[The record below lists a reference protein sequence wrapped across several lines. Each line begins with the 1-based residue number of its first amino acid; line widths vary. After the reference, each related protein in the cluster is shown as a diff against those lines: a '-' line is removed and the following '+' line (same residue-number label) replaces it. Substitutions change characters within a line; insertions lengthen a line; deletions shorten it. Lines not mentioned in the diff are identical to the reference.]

1 MPYRLMAGLRAKQK
15 AARERRILEAASK
28 LFRERGFQEAKI
40 ERIAE
45 LAEVSVGTIY
55 NYYKN
60 KGDLLLAI
68 VVLEVGVQI
77 RGGHALISDPPR
89 GMAKALQ
96 ALTMVMLD
104 NCTHYVSKEM
114 WRHAMATST
123 RSPETP
129 FGKSYNE
136 LDDKLAK
143 NACDLM
149 VRLQDNGHL
158 RPDVDAYAAGE
169 LWFNSL
175 NMMFTIFVK
184 RDDMSLDD
192 LKADVARQSA
202 PLILALELS

>member
-1 MPYRLMAGLRAKQK
+1 MAGLRARQK
-15 AARERRILEAASK
+15 ADREQRILEAAST
-28 LFRERGFQEAKI
+28 LFRERGFQHAKI
-40 ERIAE
+40 EQIAD

-55 NYYKN
+55 NYYEN

-77 RGGHALISDPPR
+77 SGGRTLIDSPPQGLGLALE
-89 GMAKALQ
+89 

-104 NCTHYVSKEM
+104 NCTNYVSKEM
-114 WRHAMATST
+114 WRHAMAIST
-123 RSPETP
+123 QSPETP
-129 FGKSYNE
+129 FGKTYNE
-136 LDDKLAK
+136 LDDGLAK

-149 VRLQDNGHL
+149 IRLQKEGYL
-158 RPDVDAYAAGE
+158 RLDVDAQAAGE

-192 LKADVARQSA
+192 LKSEVARQSE
-202 PLILALELS
+202 PLILALQVA

>member
-1 MPYRLMAGLRAKQK
+1 MAGLRAKQR
-15 AARERRILEAASK
+15 AAREHRILEAAST
-28 LFRERGFQEAKI
+28 LFRERGFQQAKI
-40 ERIAE
+40 EHIAE

-55 NYYKN
+55 NYYEN

-68 VVLEVGVQI
+68 VVLEVGVQL
-77 RGGHALISDPPR
+77 RGGRALISDPPR
-89 GMAKALQ
+89 GLANALQ

-104 NCTHYVSKEM
+104 NCTNYVSKEM

-129 FGKSYNE
+129 FGKTYNE

-143 NACDLM
+143 NTCDLM
-149 VRLQDNGHL
+149 VRLQKDGHL
-158 RPDVDAYAAGE
+158 RADMDAYAAGE

-175 NMMFTIFVK
+175 NMMFTLFVK

-202 PLILALELS
+202 PLILALEVE

>member
-1 MPYRLMAGLRAKQK
+1 MQYPIMAGLRAKQR
-15 AARERRILEAASK
+15 AAREHRILEAASK
-28 LFRERGFQEAKI
+28 LFRERGFQQAKI
-40 ERIAE
+40 EHIAE

-55 NYYKN
+55 NYYEN

-77 RGGHALISDPPR
+77 RGGRALINDPPR
-89 GMAKALQ
+89 GMAHALE
-96 ALTMVMLD
+96 ALTTVMLD
-104 NCTHYVSKEM
+104 NCTNYVSKEM

-129 FGKSYNE
+129 FGKTYNE

-143 NACDLM
+143 NACELM
-149 VRLQDNGHL
+149 VRLQKDRRL
-158 RPDVDAYAAGE
+158 RSDVDAYAAGE

-175 NMMFTIFVK
+175 NMMFTLFVK

-192 LKADVARQSA
+192 LKSEVARQSE
-202 PLILALELS
+202 PLILALEMK